1 MRKKFNITGSCNPER
16 HYMVDSKKRFKAVE
30 DLIDAGEYFTINRA
44 RQYGKTTTLYM
55 IWRRLSERYIVVPMS
70 FEGLDNS
77 AFESN
82 ISFVKKFSELM
93 AIYLAP
99 LKLDSKLM
107 AIWQKCKAK
116 SIDDLAQVIRE
127 LRADTAKFRLL
138 NQIIRT

>member
-107 AIWQKCKAK
+107 AI
-116 SIDDLAQVIRE
+116 
-127 LRADTAKFRLL
+127 
-138 NQIIRT
+138 

>member
-16 HYMVDSKKRFKAVE
+16 HYMVDSMTRFKAVE
-30 DLIDAGEYFTINRA
+30 NLIDAGEYFTINRA
-44 RQYGKTTTLYM
+44 RQYGKTTTLYT

-93 AIYLAP
+93 VIYLAP

-107 AIWQKCKAK
+107 AIWQKCEAK
-116 SIDDLAQVIRE
+116 SIDDLAKVIRE
-127 LRADTAKFRLL
+127 FCKNAPKPVKPY
-138 NQIIRT
+138 